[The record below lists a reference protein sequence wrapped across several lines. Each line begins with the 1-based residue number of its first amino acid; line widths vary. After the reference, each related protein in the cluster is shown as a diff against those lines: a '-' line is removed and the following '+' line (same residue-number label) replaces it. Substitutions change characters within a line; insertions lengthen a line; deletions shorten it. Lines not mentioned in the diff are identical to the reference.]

1 VSGSGASAGL
11 GLCSAAFWGG
21 SDFAGGWGSRRAPA
35 LLIVASGQI
44 VSGAFLVI
52 LCFALHF
59 PAPARH
65 FALLAAIGG
74 VEGALSLVIFYRA
87 LAMGAMGLTAAL
99 TGLLTALIPVL
110 FSLMR
115 DGLPGPVNIAGL
127 AIGCAAIL
135 FITQQAPTPPANRQ
149 PSAGGNTLLLAALA
163 GIGFGCQLVL
173 LKMASNGGVLW
184 SLTWTRIAGVG
195 ALLLTL
201 AVMRTKAPA
210 KAFLAIGVVAGILDT
225 LGNLF
230 YVLAAQ
236 AGRLDIAAMVSSL
249 YPAGTILLAAILL
262 RERPSRRQMAGI
274 GLALAAVVMLSV

>member
-1 VSGSGASAGL
+1 MSGSASAGF

-21 SDFAGGWGSRRAPA
+21 SDFAGGWGSRSAPA
-35 LLIVASGQI
+35 LLIVAAGQI

-52 LCFALHF
+52 LCFALHI
-59 PAPARH
+59 PSPTVH
-65 FALLAAIGG
+65 FSLLAMVGG
-74 VEGALSLVIFYRA
+74 FEGALSLVVFYHA
-87 LAMGAMGLTAAL
+87 LAIGAMGLTAAL

-110 FSLMR
+110 FSFMR
-115 DGLPGPVNIAGL
+115 DGLPGPVNLAGL
-127 AIGCAAIL
+127 VIGAAAIW
-135 FITQQAPTPPANRQ
+135 FITQQAPAPLANPQ
-149 PSAGGNTLLLAALA
+149 PGAGRKPLLLGALS

-173 LKMASNGGVLW
+173 LKLASNGGVLW
-184 SLTWTRIAGVG
+184 SLAWTRIAGVG
-195 ALLLTL
+195 ALLLAL
-201 AVMRTKAPA
+201 AFLRSKAPLR
-210 KAFLAIGVVAGILDT
+210 AFLAIGIVAGTLDT

-249 YPAGTILLAAILL
+249 YPAGTILLAAVLL